1 MYQVKL
7 YTIIRIRNDE
17 TKNELDA
24 VEKAKNILAEEIED
38 TKLKEIRSFFKSWFS
53 SEVKKTI

>member
-17 TKNELDA
+17 AKNELGA
-24 VEKAKNILAEEIED
+24 VEKAKEILADEIED
-38 TKLKEIRSFFKSWFS
+38 TKLKEIKSFFKSWFS
-53 SEVKKTI
+53 SEVKKI